1 MAERTKTGQLPKITP
16 LGAILYAVAIFF
28 VALIQSCLYKS
39 FDFFGTIPSLALCL
53 SCAAGYFDGEK
64 AGGVVGLCAGF
75 LVDAL
80 GNASFS
86 LIPLVYA
93 LIGYFTGVFSPAG
106 RVMLPIK
113 TCLASFCVRLG
124 IAVGGGGVTTLL
136 GIFIGASSPNF
147 IHAIVFVAL
156 PEAFITFVSGLFF
169 WAAYRIVYRKRA
181 GAGK

>member
-16 LGAILYAVAIFF
+16 LGAILYAVVIFF
-28 VALIQSCLYKS
+28 VAVIQSCLYKS

-124 IAVGGGGVTTLL
+124 AAVGVGATVTLF
-136 GIFIGASSPNF
+136 GILVLSGNANF

-156 PEAFITFVSGLFF
+156 PEAFISFVSGVFF
-169 WAAYRIVYRKRA
+169 WAAYRLVYRKRA
-181 GAGK
+181 KA